1 MGLCYRTIYGQGA
14 DKSTYAGEG
23 GGGGGGGGRGGGGW
37 GGGGGGGTWCTRE
50 LVIVILHDLKGFIFT
65 RTLNRKY

>member
-14 DKSTYAGEG
+14 DKSTYAGQG
-23 GGGGGGGGRGGGGW
+23 GGGVRKALGVRD
-37 GGGGGGGTWCTRE
+37 